1 MDFVFWV
8 EIDWVGYGP
17 WKRLCWGCT
26 RFLVDFWTTEGLG
39 MMEMME
45 MMETR
50 PVKLGSCQV
59 HLTFNVS
66 LLCSRDFSSF
76 NIDAM
81 FMWRVRLG
89 GHTAG
94 VRVRSRFR
102 SRWVWS
108 LMDPS
113 TQRGRPAGREIQF
126 LVFSLSSCWR
136 NYQLSTGKGSTQQR
150 LTRTEFTEENVC
162 ECWQLKIMV

>member
-17 WKRLCWGCT
+17 WKRLCWDCT
-26 RFLVDFWTTEGLG
+26 RFLSDFWMTESEAWD
-39 MMEMME
+39 MKMME

-50 PVKLGSCQV
+50 PVILGSCQV

-66 LLCSRDFSSF
+66 LLCSRDFLSF

-81 FMWRVRLG
+81 FMWLVGLRR
-89 GHTAG
+89 HTAG
-94 VRVRSRFR
+94 VRFR

-113 TQRGRPAGREIQF
+113 TQRGRAAGREIQF
-126 LVFSLSSCWR
+126 SVFSLSSCWR